1 MKLPLIEL
9 RRFVNRDDGM
19 FGEMRGPGGFVCFSV
34 EPSWRGNTPEYSCIP
49 PGLYKLRVGTYAA
62 GGGYP
67 DLEFEP
73 DPRSPI
79 IDDHIEMHGLNFA
92 RESNGCIGPGEAI
105 VRRQGVWSVTNS
117 RATLQALIDS
127 LGGAEGAWLW
137 ITNPGECS

>member
-19 FGEMRGPGGFVCFSV
+19 FGEIYAPGGFACFTI
-34 EPSWRGNTPEYSCIP
+34 ERPWKGNAPYYSCIP
-49 PGLYKLRVGTYAA
+49 AGRYEVQMGTFIA
-62 GGGYP
+62 GGNYP
-67 DLEFEP
+67 DLELVEVP
-73 DPRSPI
+73 GRSA
-79 IDDHIEMHGLNFA
+79 IEIHAANLA
-92 RESNGCIGPGEAI
+92 HELSGCIAPGESI
-105 VRRQGVWSVTNS
+105 VRRHGLWSVTNS